1 MSEEIEA
8 HVLRKYEIIQKLGKG
23 AYGIVWK
30 AIDRRSKQQVAVK
43 KVFDAFHNATD
54 AQRTFREVC
63 FLQEL
68 NSHENIIKLVN
79 IMKAENNKDLYLVFE
94 FMDTDLH
101 AVIRA
106 NILEEI
112 HKKYIIYQILKA
124 LKYIH
129 SGDLIH
135 RDLKPANILL
145 NSECHVKMAD
155 FGLARSLAQQE
166 NDGCDPVLTEY
177 VATRWYRAPEIL
189 LGSQK
194 YSKAVDMWSIG
205 CILGELIVGKACF
218 PGTSTINQIEKVLEL
233 TGKPSIKDVE
243 ALESNLASNI
253 LSSINSIKRRGFQ
266 AFFPNASDE
275 ALDLLRKLLVFNPK
289 ERYTVDDALGH
300 PYLKDFKGTEP
311 ENKFNGIISVA
322 MNDNKKF
329 SIREYREAL
338 YADIARKKKEERK
351 KGQIGSVLQGVLLGT
366 QEDNNATEY
375 LKSYSSYNHNNA
387 ASNTNNSNNITC
399 NNNKVANNQTNTNSS
414 NISNNTTT
422 NKLTSSNNNN
432 NNYSS
437 ANTTTT
443 NNAIISNATTNSN
456 TTKTMN
462 KSNYLYPP
470 SSYNN
475 NNKETKENT
484 SFIAKEKPKEKTRD
498 PSTSS
503 TAMTLKEQQEKF
515 LKEQHSKYL
524 AQRDKLLE
532 RENESKKILSNVSNL
547 KNNSFCGNS
556 GNNYNNNSHTANG
569 VPNQKQNNFVQH
581 QKFNSLTRNPM
592 STKNSNNNI
601 NNSNN
606 SHFLHNK
613 NNSFINE
620 QENYQSN
627 NNVSEVITKKNNYQS
642 YLNYAHYSNLLNNN
656 THYRQMSQPYS
667 QNMKAKK

>member
-8 HVLRKYEIIQKLGKG
+8 HILRKYEIIQKLGKG

-68 NSHENIIKLVN
+68 NSHENIVKLLN

-106 NILEEI
+106 HILEEI
-112 HKKYIIYQILKA
+112 HKKYIVYQILKA
-124 LKYIH
+124 LKYVH

-155 FGLARSLAQQE
+155 FGLARSLAHQE

-205 CILGELIVGKACF
+205 CILGELIVGKAIF

-243 ALESNLASNI
+243 ALESHLASNI

-289 ERYTVDDALGH
+289 ERFTVEDAINH
-300 PYLKDFKGTEP
+300 TYLKDFKGTEA
-311 ENKFNGIISVA
+311 EMKFNGVITVP

-338 YADIARKKKEERK
+338 YSDIAKKKKDERRK
-351 KGQIGSVLQGVLLGT
+351 LQSGTILQAELL
-366 QEDNNATEY
+366 NNLDEM
-375 LKSYSSYNHNNA
+375 KEN
-387 ASNTNNSNNITC
+387 NNSNIKELQKQENVKNSSVNV
-399 NNNKVANNQTNTNSS
+399 NNNVGTTSNNIIPHHNNNNNHSNNISNGHLHYNSNNNNSNIVQNNNSS
-414 NISNNTTT
+414 NIYHYN
-422 NKLTSSNNNN
+422 SNNNN
-432 NNYSS
+432 PANSKPNSRAPNNYIQP
-437 ANTTTT
+437 A
-443 NNAIISNATTNSN
+443 
-456 TTKTMN
+456 
-462 KSNYLYPP
+462 
-470 SSYNN
+470 
-475 NNKETKENT
+475 KEPET
-484 SFIAKEKPKEKTRD
+484 IKEKPKSITKERD
-498 PSTSS
+498 CSTGMS
-503 TAMTLKEQQEKF
+503 LKEQQERF

-532 RENESKKILSNVSNL
+532 KEIMDKKALTNVSNL
-547 KNNSFCGNS
+547 RDNTNN
-556 GNNYNNNSHTANG
+556 HVEPKKANT
-569 VPNQKQNNFVQH
+569 PYQKTQNFIQH
-581 QKFNSLTRNPM
+581 QKYNSLSKNPI
-592 STKNSNNNI
+592 STKNVNQSSFMQSKNNFSEQENNDTPAIQSTNNNGINNNNI
-601 NNSNN
+601 
-606 SHFLHNK
+606 SHMMKTFTGGH
-613 NNSFINE
+613 
-620 QENYQSN
+620 
-627 NNVSEVITKKNNYQS
+627 QS
-642 YLNYAHYSNLLNNN
+642 YLSYAQYASVLHPNGNNA
-656 THYRQMSQPYS
+656 HARQMSQPYS
-667 QNMKAKK
+667 QNQKKK

>member
-205 CILGELIVGKACF
+205 CILGELIVGKAIF

-275 ALDLLRKLLVFNPK
+275 ALDLLRKLLVFNPR
-289 ERYTVDDALGH
+289 ERYSVNDALSH
-300 PYLKDFKGTEP
+300 PYLKDFKGTE
-311 ENKFNGIISVA
+311 EEIKFNGVISVA

-351 KGQIGSVLQGVLLGT
+351 KGQVGNVLQGVFTNT
-366 QEDNNATEY
+366 QEEAQENPKIESQ
-375 LKSYSSYNHNNA
+375 KSYT
-387 ASNTNNSNNITC
+387 SNNNSNNMMNNAKGSTNQQTIPNSTNTSNINHQKNSSITNSSAMNNNYPSSTTNAGTNK
-399 NNNKVANNQTNTNSS
+399 NNNK
-414 NISNNTTT
+414 ISNH
-422 NKLTSSNNNN
+422 SFQH
-432 NNYSS
+432 YQ
-437 ANTTTT
+437 
-443 NNAIISNATTNSN
+443 
-456 TTKTMN
+456 
-462 KSNYLYPP
+462 
-470 SSYNN
+470 
-475 NNKETKENT
+475 TKENENSGT
-484 SFIAKEKPKEKTRD
+484 LVNKEKTKNNPVKEKETIM
-498 PSTSS
+498 PSSNTNIS
-503 TAMTLKEQQEKF
+503 LKEQQEKF

-532 RENESKKILSNVSNL
+532 KDYESKKVLNNVSNL
-547 KNNSFCGNS
+547 KNNTSFS
-556 GNNYNNNSHTANG
+556 NNSSTITNG
-569 VPNQKQNNFVQH
+569 TLKSNNLQSQKYS
-581 QKFNSLTRNPM
+581 SLIRNAV
-592 STKNSNNNI
+592 STKNSNNQFI
-601 NNSNN
+601 EK
-606 SHFLHNK
+606 K
-613 NNSFINE
+613 NNSFMLE
-620 QENYQSN
+620 QENNNNSNNYQSN
-627 NNVSEVITKKNNYQS
+627 NNEIPQKKNSYHS
-642 YLNYAHYSNLLNNN
+642 YLNYSQYAALLQNNAAPN
-656 THYRQMSQPYS
+656 NHYRPSTQAYS
-667 QNMKAKK
+667 QNMKGKK

>member
-68 NSHENIIKLVN
+68 NSHENIIKLLN
-79 IMKAENNKDLYLVFE
+79 IMKAENNKDLYLIFE

-112 HKKYIIYQILKA
+112 HKKYIVYQILKA
-124 LKYIH
+124 LKYVH

-205 CILGELIVGKACF
+205 CILGEIIVGKAIF

-243 ALESNLASNI
+243 ALESHLASNI

-275 ALDLLRKLLVFNPK
+275 ALDLLRKLLVFNPR
-289 ERYTVDDALGH
+289 ERLTVEQALNH
-300 PYLKDFKGTEP
+300 VYLKDFKGTEV
-311 ENKFNGIISVA
+311 ELKFNGVISVP

-338 YADIARKKKEERK
+338 YADIAKKKKDERK
-351 KGQIGSVLQGVLLGT
+351 KLQTGNILQVELLT
-366 QEDNNATEY
+366 NKDDDAKENKANFIEPPPYKENIKETNVNINNTSAI
-375 LKSYSSYNHNNA
+375 LP
-387 ASNTNNSNNITC
+387 SNTSTVV
-399 NNNKVANNQTNTNSS
+399 NNKMNARNYNSHQMKDPENNV
-414 NISNNTTT
+414 IS
-422 NKLTSSNNNN
+422 
-432 NNYSS
+432 
-437 ANTTTT
+437 
-443 NNAIISNATTNSN
+443 
-456 TTKTMN
+456 
-462 KSNYLYPP
+462 
-470 SSYNN
+470 
-475 NNKETKENT
+475 
-484 SFIAKEKPKEKTRD
+484 KEKPNKSMIKERD
-498 PSTSS
+498 TSTNMS
-503 TAMTLKEQQEKF
+503 LKEQQERF
-515 LKEQHSKYL
+515 LKEQHNKFL

-532 RENESKKILSNVSNL
+532 KEPLEKKVLNNVSNI
-547 KNNSFCGNS
+547 K
-556 GNNYNNNSHTANG
+556 GNNVSCNMGYAEQKQQSSLI
-569 VPNQKQNNFVQH
+569 NQKQQNYIQH
-581 QKFNSLTRNPM
+581 QKVNSL
-592 STKNSNNNI
+592 SKNSNTTSNQMHKT
-601 NNSNN
+601 NNSSFMQNKTGISIEPENPSNN
-606 SHFLHNK
+606 GIHHTNLINTLNQNTNSVK
-613 NNSFINE
+613 NYS
-620 QENYQSN
+620 SN
-627 NNVSEVITKKNNYQS
+627 NNNQS
-642 YLNYAHYSNLLNNN
+642 YLSYAQYATLLQANGLGNNA
-656 THYRQMSQPYS
+656 HYRQMSQPYG
-667 QNMKAKK
+667 QNLKKK